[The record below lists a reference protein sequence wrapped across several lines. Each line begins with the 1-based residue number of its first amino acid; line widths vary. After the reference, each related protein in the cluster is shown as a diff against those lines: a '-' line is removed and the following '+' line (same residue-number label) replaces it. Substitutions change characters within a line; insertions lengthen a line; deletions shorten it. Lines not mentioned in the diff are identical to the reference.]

1 MELIFKN
8 PFFPW
13 EFSNKFHQKKTF
25 NLTPKE
31 CQYPLLKSPW
41 DAPKI
46 FSSPYIQ
53 IPTGGVRS
61 SKAVVLWFGPQNTE
75 MHRIF
80 SPTNFRREVIGT
92 HCANASMTRS
102 RRQGTSEGQRVTV
115 AAGPF
120 SSRLTISVSDYI
132 INGHQKYMMDLDMKD
147 LCSEFCCV
155 QVLVKDYA
163 VILPIFSFI
172 DYYLCSP
179 AAH

>member
-1 MELIFKN
+1 M
-8 PFFPW
+8 
-13 EFSNKFHQKKTF
+13 Q
-25 NLTPKE
+25 
-31 CQYPLLKSPW
+31 
-41 DAPKI
+41 
-46 FSSPYIQ
+46 
-53 IPTGGVRS
+53 
-61 SKAVVLWFGPQNTE
+61 
-75 MHRIF
+75 RIF

-92 HCANASMTRS
+92 HCANASIPEAE
-102 RRQGTSEGQRVTV
+102 TSEGQQVTV

-132 INGHQKYMMDLDMKD
+132 INGHQKYMMDFETKN